1 MQKEIGLQDKK
12 KKNHTVVAKLKLK
25 AFLNMCVWY
34 YSFRFPGGIQKL
46 ARYLHDRGLKLGI
59 YGDMG
64 KLTCGGYPGTPLDKI
79 ELDAQTFADWEVDMF
94 KYDGCY
100 SNATEQE
107 QGKNTRLN
115 LFCVDIKILLIG
127 TSF

>member
-1 MQKEIGLQDKK
+1 
-12 KKNHTVVAKLKLK
+12 
-25 AFLNMCVWY
+25 
-34 YSFRFPGGIQKL
+34 
-46 ARYLHDRGLKLGI
+46 
-59 YGDMG
+59 MG
-64 KLTCGGYPGTPLDKI
+64 KLTCMGYPGTPLDKI
-79 ELDAQTFADWEVDMF
+79 ELDAQTFAEWEVDMF

-127 TSF
+127 TSFEISCLLS